1 MAIDLEQKSPLARL
15 SPTKHLGDAMWI
27 LLLSILWGL
36 VMPGVVAHFSRIF
49 YDRDAKKKM
58 ASILSLRPQF
68 DKLAAFETQRRA
80 LEDSVAALDKKLA
93 NFANDSPDPDQIKA
107 TVELQQ
113 RLKTRLASL
122 SPPITVAS
130 FYFSSTMLLWPVI
143 FTCLGWVAFLIP
155 PEIRLSSTRIREI
168 VLITLAISLVYR
180 WPTLA
185 RNFAFRTEGRLF
197 YGIANWDTDPAG
209 FVAQE
214 LLSLTV
220 SLLLAV
226 IWSKWITLFSERL
239 TEIPKSI
246 EAPVSAALD
255 WSSLAD
261 LSRSFIHWQIS
272 SVVVACGFIPYL
284 YFFWDAVLRGHDQ
297 RYLIGAITVQ
307 VLWAVTWG
315 IISLPLAATF
325 YSWQSIRSAA
335 ICAIGRSAFEDDEKA
350 KSALEA
356 IKSLEPINPWNLAV
370 TSVAFFVSFVGPFIQ
385 QIKV

>member
-1 MAIDLEQKSPLARL
+1 
-15 SPTKHLGDAMWI
+15 
-27 LLLSILWGL
+27 
-36 VMPGVVAHFSRIF
+36 
-49 YDRDAKKKM
+49 
-58 ASILSLRPQF
+58 
-68 DKLAAFETQRRA
+68 
-80 LEDSVAALDKKLA
+80 
-93 NFANDSPDPDQIKA
+93 
-107 TVELQQ
+107 
-113 RLKTRLASL
+113 
-122 SPPITVAS
+122 
-130 FYFSSTMLLWPVI
+130 MLLWPVI